1 MANPN
6 LDDNILNQP
15 IAIADAANMLRHQ
28 IKKNEKVFDATLMK
42 LNNQLVDRW
51 YEEVL
56 VKIASKGGQIACG
69 RVWPSWL
76 VFLEG
81 VHMEEYIKNIDKRPQ
96 ISESQVKWW
105 LDFFLHAN
113 LEELHARGA
122 AFVGEGWNLVT
133 MAIRHHFAKEK
144 WEKIYSKSKD
154 PKEWDQLANEN
165 IGITQGRPLPF
176 GIDPDEW
183 KEMTERIETFFKVQV
198 KPR

>member
-1 MANPN
+1 
-6 LDDNILNQP
+6 
-15 IAIADAANMLRHQ
+15 
-28 IKKNEKVFDATLMK
+28 
-42 LNNQLVDRW
+42 
-51 YEEVL
+51 
-56 VKIASKGGQIACG
+56 
-69 RVWPSWL
+69 
-76 VFLEG
+76 
-81 VHMEEYIKNIDKRPQ
+81 MEEYVKNLDKRPQ